1 MREVLDPVDTEP
13 PDRLR
18 FDDFYREELNPL
30 ILFLYRQR
38 ASWDEAWDAAHDAFA
53 QALRCWDT
61 ISSPPAWVRTT
72 AMRCLRA
79 RRGRRWSDLNRA
91 VQAGWAP
98 RPRFDDL
105 SVPEE
110 AAAVMRM
117 LRRLPPRQSQ
127 VMALAVDG
135 FKPYEMAEILNIS
148 MEAARSNL
156 RHARKSLAAMMEV
169 EGLTNPLEGPDGR
182 QGGAL

>member
-1 MREVLDPVDTEP
+1 VVDPVEMEP

-18 FDDFYREELNPL
+18 FDDFYREELKPL

-61 ISSPPAWVRTT
+61 ITSPPAWARTT
-72 AMRCLRA
+72 ALRCLLT
-79 RRGRRWSDLNRA
+79 RRGRRSSDIDRA

-110 AAAVMRM
+110 AAVVMGM

-135 FKPYEMAEILNIS
+135 FKPHEMADILDIS

-156 RHARKSLAAMMEV
+156 RHARKSLAAMMEA
-169 EGLTNPLEGPDGR
+169 EGLRHPHQGSDER